1 VNEQKSILFCGCVNS
16 DIIPERVKRRVLGT
30 LLANGVRV
38 RSISDLCGLA
48 ARRDPM
54 LCELAAAG
62 DVLVAACHPR
72 AVHWLFRRAGA
83 DMNGTRMLVANMR
96 GADLD
101 NELRVLL
108 GATPPE
114 PAAEADLPAGE
125 DFEGWPPWFPV
136 IDYDRCRNCR
146 QCLDFC
152 LFGVY
157 GTDADGRVTVAQPQR
172 CKNKCPACA
181 RICPEAAIIFPK
193 VSETPING
201 AAIDDEEVMRA
212 NIKVNLDKM
221 LGDDIY
227 AALAERKKKRRQL
240 LLREQNANR
249 ALDERG
255 SHTGG
260 T

>member
-1 VNEQKSILFCGCVNS
+1 MNEQKSVLFCGCVNS
-16 DIIPERVKRRVLGT
+16 DIIPARVKRRVLGT
-30 LLANGVRV
+30 LLANGVHV
-38 RSISDLCGLA
+38 HSVGDLCGLA
-48 ARRDPM
+48 ARRDP
-54 LCELAAAG
+54 LLRELAATG

-72 AVHWLFRRAGA
+72 AIHWLFRRAGA
-83 DMNGTRMLVANMR
+83 DMNGTRMVVANMR
-96 GADLD
+96 SGDLED
-101 NELRVLL
+101 VLRVIFD
-108 GATPPE
+108 GNPPE
-114 PAAEADLPAGE
+114 PGAEVDLPAA
-125 DFEGWPPWFPV
+125 EGCDGWAPWFPV
-136 IDYDRCRNCR
+136 IDYDRCGNCR

-157 GTDADGRVTVAQPQR
+157 ETDADGRVTVSQPER

-193 VSETPING
+193 VSESPING
-201 AAIDDEEVMRA
+201 AEIDDEDGTRA

-240 LLREQNANR
+240 LLRGQDVKR

-260 T
+260 R